1 MEAGS
6 LFVETASS
14 CFPQDKN
21 TVIYGHNMS
30 NGQGF
35 GILENYKEPD
45 FFKNHPLIQY
55 DTIYETGTWQIA
67 AVIITR
73 ILYQDEEGFRYY
85 RFYNYDSEQE
95 FEECMRFVK
104 ENQLYD
110 TGSQLQYGDQILM
123 LSTCEYSKPNGRLV
137 VVAKKVE

>member
-1 MEAGS
+1 
-6 LFVETASS
+6 
-14 CFPQDKN
+14 
-21 TVIYGHNMS
+21 MS